1 MIEKFLS
8 RFKIKKRII
17 SMATLLIALS
27 TVFASLLLID
37 NWSKKTEME
46 NLHSLT
52 GFTPF
57 ISNVIHEMQ
66 KERGA
71 SAGFISS
78 NGGAQFRKNVSNQR
92 GETDLEIQKFRSAY
106 SNFPL
111 EDYSEDFSSLLKEA
125 MDDLANLSTERSK
138 VDNFASNVPAMAKYY
153 TGTINKLLSVIMETG
168 KITTD
173 PETLNKTF
181 AYVSLLEAK
190 ENAGLERATGTAA
203 FVAGAFTEKTF
214 SNFNVLL
221 GKQQGFMKT
230 FNSFAS
236 ANDKSFYMNTVVGDE
251 VDRYNT
257 LLDLAHSTPFDLS
270 SAGPLGS
277 TEWFA
282 TMTGKI
288 NKLKIVED
296 KMSVD
301 IQNMRLMHL
310 TRPLINF
317 GLYWPC

>member
-46 NLHSLT
+46 NLHSLA

-125 MDDLANLSTERSK
+125 MGDLANLSTERSK
-138 VDNFASNVPAMAKYY
+138 VDNFAKC
-153 TGTINKLLSVIMETG
+153 
-168 KITTD
+168 
-173 PETLNKTF
+173 
-181 AYVSLLEAK
+181 
-190 ENAGLERATGTAA
+190 
-203 FVAGAFTEKTF
+203 
-214 SNFNVLL
+214 
-221 GKQQGFMKT
+221 
-230 FNSFAS
+230 
-236 ANDKSFYMNTVVGDE
+236 
-251 VDRYNT
+251 
-257 LLDLAHSTPFDLS
+257 
-270 SAGPLGS
+270 
-277 TEWFA
+277 
-282 TMTGKI
+282 
-288 NKLKIVED
+288 
-296 KMSVD
+296 
-301 IQNMRLMHL
+301 L
-310 TRPLINF
+310 TSGNRC
-317 GLYWPC
+317 G